1 MDRSAARAVTTAAV
15 TGLSLGV
22 VSALGSLGAATYFA
36 RRIITPEHEKK
47 DDTTVLEVGDG
58 VVTLAAEPH
67 TLAPGHYGLWLD
79 SGRGHARLGDV
90 VSVDATSR
98 KVAEHT
104 VTREVLGVD
113 LGELAVGPARW
124 NSYLYCGDPGT
135 AHGLDFEDVLVASDI
150 GDLPAW
156 RVAPDGGTDGDHSR
170 WAVLVHG
177 RSARREE
184 TLRALPVLHRLGLV
198 SLVPMYRNDLG
209 APASIDG
216 RYNLGLSE
224 WRDIEAAIRY
234 AVRHGA
240 REVTLVGWSMGGAVV
255 LQTLDRSPLA
265 GWVRKV
271 VLDGPVI
278 DWGDVISHQADI
290 NRMPFGADVISKGL
304 LRHPVARRLVGAA
317 EPIDIGVTNWVAR
330 AGEIDHPILLI
341 HSVADDVVPV
351 GPSQAL
357 AEHRP
362 DLVQLALWDQALHCR
377 EWNTDPQRWERLV
390 AEFLTVG
397 RISDEDGAVAGR
409 GVPAGVEVSAGGS
422 AASGLPAG

>member
-1 MDRSAARAVTTAAV
+1 MDAKAARAATTAAV
-15 TGLSLGV
+15 AGMALGV
-22 VSALGSLGAATYFA
+22 VASLGSFGAATYFA

-47 DDTTVLEVGDG
+47 DDTTVVEVGDG
-58 VVTLAAEPH
+58 TVTLVAEPH

-79 SGRGHARLGDV
+79 GGAGHARLGDV
-90 VSVDATSR
+90 LAVDATSR
-98 KVAEHT
+98 RAAEHT

-113 LGELAVGPARW
+113 AGELRVGTARW
-124 NSYLYCGDPGT
+124 NGYLYCGDPMT
-135 AHGLDFEDVLVASDI
+135 AHGLAHEDVLVTSDI

-156 RVAPDGGTDGDHSR
+156 RVPPAADTDGDRTR

-184 TLRALPVLHRLGLV
+184 TLRALPVLHRLGYV
-198 SLVPMYRNDLG
+198 SLVPMYRNDIG

-240 REVTLVGWSMGGAVV
+240 REVVLFGWSMGGAVV

-304 LRHPVARRLVGAA
+304 LGHPWARGLLGAA

-330 AGEIDHPILLI
+330 ADELEHPVLLI
-341 HSVADDVVPV
+341 HSVADDVVPS

-357 AEHRP
+357 ARRRP
-362 DLVQLALWDQALHCR
+362 DLVQLALWEQALHCR

-390 AEFLTVG
+390 ADFLTT
-397 RISDEDGAVAGR
+397 GAIR
-409 GVPAGVEVSAGGS
+409 DDPPPTVSAGGS
-422 AASGLPAG
+422 ASSGRRRD